1 MSQLVMQIEVTPY
14 SSVHMMWLLPQYFI
28 ITAGE
33 VMFSVTGLQ
42 FSFTQ
47 VIYLN
52 KKIKDNN
59 ANESFHRLRNG
70 CNR

>member
-1 MSQLVMQIEVTPY
+1 MPIEVTPY

-47 VIYLN
+47 VVPIVVG
-52 KKIKDNN
+52 
-59 ANESFHRLRNG
+59 ANLR
-70 CNR
+70 CN

>member
-1 MSQLVMQIEVTPY
+1 MSIEVTPY
-14 SSVHMMWLLPQYFI
+14 SSIHMMWLLPQYFI

-47 VIYLN
+47 VTGLIFKYN
-52 KKIKDNN
+52 
-59 ANESFHRLRNG
+59 
-70 CNR
+70 

>member
-1 MSQLVMQIEVTPY
+1 MVMAIEVTPY
-14 SSVHMMWLLPQYFI
+14 SSVHMMWLLPQYFV

-47 VIYLN
+47 VNYYPISTSYIFTIN
-52 KKIKDNN
+52 KYIHTHHCY
-59 ANESFHRLRNG
+59 AIAG
-70 CNR
+70 A

>member
-1 MSQLVMQIEVTPY
+1 MPIEVTPY
-14 SSVHMMWLLPQYFI
+14 NSIHMMWLLPQYFI

-47 VIYLN
+47 VQWPIWDAIN
-52 KKIKDNN
+52 
-59 ANESFHRLRNG
+59 FHK
-70 CNR
+70 